1 MLREREG
8 GEKYKRGDG
17 GKMDIVRERE
27 RDLGWGGRRRRMGRG
42 GGIGIARLK

>member
-1 MLREREG
+1 MLRERERG

-27 RDLGWGGRRRRMGRG
+27 RDLGWGG
-42 GGIGIARLK
+42 